1 MIEAGRVQAEVIDL
15 CRDQGSDR
23 RDEEKKKA
31 SEISYKLGRYYE
43 ERDGNLNEAIACFN
57 DSL

>member
-1 MIEAGRVQAEVIDL
+1 L

-57 DSL
+57 ESL